1 VTLTEDIIYATGFM
15 IIAFSGQIRKLGVT
29 IRERMT
35 LRHLYHEACMERDE
49 LRAQL
54 LSERQQLA
62 PPQTRLF
69 QRAAVIAHET
79 PAPVDITE
87 SPGRF
92 GLLEID

>member
-1 VTLTEDIIYATGFM
+1 MTLTEDIIYATGFM
-15 IIAFSGQIRKLGVT
+15 IIAFSGQIRKLGVMF
-29 IRERMT
+29 RERRT

-54 LSERQQLA
+54 LRERQQLA
-62 PPQTRLF
+62 PPQTRLP
-69 QRAAVIAHET
+69 QRVAVMTRET
-79 PAPVDITE
+79 PAQVDVTE